1 LQRTIFLLFGIAC
14 FSLFPA
20 VIIAEDMP
28 AIVSTEWL
36 AQSLSESGLVLI
48 DIRPAAQFNKGH
60 IPGSLNAPFGLWA
73 ISQEGLALELP
84 PDKTFQ
90 NLLGTFGIHPSSRVV
105 VVSGTETDFARA
117 DATRVAWTCKVG
129 GIENVAVLSGGYN
142 QWVEEGKTVSTDAFR
157 ITPFK
162 YDGIIDRSSSI
173 SMNELLGKIGKA
185 AIVDARTP
193 GDFFGI
199 TAKTGHIE
207 SAVNLP
213 APWAF
218 TTAGTLRDRQDLQAM
233 AEGVIGKDRNQEVIV
248 YCEVG
253 GYASTWW
260 FLLSQV
266 LGYQNVKIYDGS
278 IEEWIK
284 DPDAPVSIYRW
295 D

>member
-1 LQRTIFLLFGIAC
+1 MILLGIVGI
-14 FSLFPA
+14 SLCSAA
-20 VIIAEDMP
+20 VNTEDMS

-36 AQSLSESGLVLI
+36 VGNLNKPGFVVL
-48 DIRPAAQFNKGH
+48 DIRPVDQFSIGH
-60 IPGSLNAPFGLWA
+60 IPGSLNAPFRLWA
-73 ISQEGLALELP
+73 ISQEGLSLELP
-84 PDKTFQ
+84 PDRRLR

-129 GIENVAVLSGGYN
+129 GIENVAVLSGGYP
-142 QWVEEGKTVSTDAFR
+142 QWVKDGKAISTDTFR

-162 YDGIIDRSSSI
+162 YNGNVDRSSSI
-173 SMNELLGKIGKA
+173 SMTEVLSKIGKA
-185 AIVDARTP
+185 AIVDTRTP
-193 GDFFGI
+193 DDFFGI
-199 TAKTGHIE
+199 TVKTGHIKG
-207 SAVNLP
+207 AVNLP

-218 TTAGTLRDRQDLQAM
+218 TPEGTFRDKQILLAM

-260 FLLSQV
+260 FLLTQV
-266 LGYQNVKIYDGS
+266 LGYPNVKIYDGS
-278 IEEWIK
+278 IEEWVK
-284 DPDAPVSIYRW
+284 DPDAPVSMYRW

>member
-1 LQRTIFLLFGIAC
+1 
-14 FSLFPA
+14 
-20 VIIAEDMP
+20 MP

-36 AQSLSESGLVLI
+36 AQNLNEPGLVVL
-48 DIRPAAQFNKGH
+48 DIRPFSQFNKGH
-60 IPGSLNAPFGLWA
+60 IPGSLNTPLGLWA
-73 ISQEGLALELP
+73 ISHEGLALELP
-84 PDKTFQ
+84 PDTTLR
-90 NLLGTFGIHPSSRVV
+90 NLLGTFGMHPSSRVV

-142 QWVEEGKTVSTDAFR
+142 QWIKDGKTVSTDAFR

-162 YDGIIDRSSSI
+162 YNGTIDRSSSI
-173 SMNELLGKIGKA
+173 SMNELLRKIGKA
-185 AIVDARTP
+185 AIVDTRTP
-193 GDFFGI
+193 DDFFGI
-199 TAKTGHIE
+199 TAKTGHIKG
-207 SAVNLP
+207 AVNLP

-218 TTAGTLRDRQDLQAM
+218 APEGTFREKQILLAM
-233 AEGVIGKDRNQEVIV
+233 AEGVIGKDRNREVIV

-260 FLLSQV
+260 FLLTQM
-266 LGYQNVKIYDGS
+266 LGYQNVKVYDGS

-295 D
+295 H